1 MLTTLAAGFFW
12 LLFQLTPASPPTDC
26 ADQTLSI
33 RVENIT
39 AAGGHLWVGIYDSPD
54 NFLIQELARVEGFE
68 VTSTGNMQ
76 LQIPN
81 LAAGKYALA
90 IFHDENNNGTLDQGT
105 FGIPQEPY
113 VFSRKPKSKWR
124 APRFEEVAVDLKE
137 CDAITLR
144 LDGWW

>member
-1 MLTTLAAGFFW
+1 MITTLAAGI
-12 LLFQLTPASPPTDC
+12 LSLVSTLFIPPAC
-26 ADQTLSI
+26 ADQALTI
-33 RVENIT
+33 HVQNVART
-39 AAGGHLWVGIYDSPD
+39 GGHLWVGIYDSPD

-68 VTSTGNMQ
+68 VTTTGTVR
-76 LQIPN
+76 IRVAN
-81 LAAGKYALA
+81 LPAGRYALA

-124 APRFEEVAVDLKE
+124 APQFEEVAVDLRE
-137 CDAITLR
+137 CDEVTLR